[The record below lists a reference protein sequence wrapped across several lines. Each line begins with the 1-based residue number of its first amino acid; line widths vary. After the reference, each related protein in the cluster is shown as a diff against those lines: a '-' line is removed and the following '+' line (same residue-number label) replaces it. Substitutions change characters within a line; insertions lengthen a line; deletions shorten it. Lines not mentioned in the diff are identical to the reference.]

1 MNYISQNIRFLR
13 KLAGLSQEQ
22 FAKKIQMNRG
32 NIASYEKGSAEPSI
46 EKLQRII
53 TYFKVS
59 LQDFIEKDLSKHIN
73 DTHFS
78 NKTKNGT
85 LRSEMSLN
93 KTFIQGDP
101 SDNFLEMEERLLNGH
116 QEINR
121 YKLKVQK
128 EQNVN
133 IQQINTSVTDLNV
146 KVQQLIDMQQQILTE
161 IQRP

>member
-59 LQDFIEKDLSKHIN
+59 LQAFVEEDLSKHIN

-78 NKTKNGT
+78 HKPKSINS
-85 LRSEMSLN
+85 RSGMSLDKRFSLSN
-93 KTFIQGDP
+93 S
-101 SDNFLEMEERLLNGH
+101 SDSFLEVEEKLLDGL

-121 YKLKVQK
+121 YKLKVQQ
-128 EQNVN
+128 EQNIN
-133 IQQINTSVTDLNV
+133 IQHISTSVADLNT
-146 KVQQLIDMQQQILTE
+146 KVQQLIHMQQQILTQ
-161 IQRP
+161 IQES